1 MKRILPTLL
10 ALTAAVFVAG
20 CGKKV
25 EISGD
30 DSKSSNDK
38 QLTIAF
44 MPKSKG
50 NAYFI
55 AAKKGADEAAKE
67 LGVKLLYE
75 GPTEPDPA
83 RQNEIVEQWIQ
94 RGVDVIAAA
103 CENKEGI
110 ATALR

>member
-1 MKRILPTLL
+1 MKRIFFPPVLL
-10 ALTAAVFVAG
+10 LLLVPAFFSS
-20 CGKKV
+20 CKKN
-25 EISGD
+25 ENSSGTGA
-30 DSKSSNDK
+30 K
-38 QLTIAF
+38 QLTVAF

-55 AAKKGADEAAKE
+55 ACKKGADEAAKE

-83 RQNEIVEQWIQ
+83 KQNEIVEQWIQ
-94 RGVDVIAAA
+94 RGVDVVVAA

-110 ATALR
+110 ATALRK